1 MIVRSHQV
9 KQDGYEFTQ
18 NGKVLTLFSASNYSN
33 GSNWGA
39 IARWFVEQIFA
50 PFEIFFRFQ
59 GISTNRTRGWSRSK
73 LSRSKWKN
81 WVSAKSSQ
89 KNWLFLRAKTNVFLF
104 FIFRVTLFEDPVYQS
119 LTEKLVS
126 NKTIL
131 MERFK
136 AADPKKT
143 SSIRCFSWIEENIFI
158 LVQITFLRRLGRRSF
173 LKSFSSIY
181 LGWRSDRN

>member
-59 GISTNRTRGWSRSK
+59 GISTNRTRG
-73 LSRSKWKN
+73 
-81 WVSAKSSQ
+81 
-89 KNWLFLRAKTNVFLF
+89 
-104 FIFRVTLFEDPVYQS
+104 
-119 LTEKLVS
+119 
-126 NKTIL
+126 
-131 MERFK
+131 
-136 AADPKKT
+136 
-143 SSIRCFSWIEENIFI
+143 
-158 LVQITFLRRLGRRSF
+158 
-173 LKSFSSIY
+173 
-181 LGWRSDRN
+181 